1 EHCEVRLFNIK
12 GQELYSGRASRHHK
26 GQGFELPK
34 EALDPLPAGIYLISL
49 NPGNGKTATAR
60 LVVAE

>member
-1 EHCEVRLFNIK
+1 NIK

-34 EALDPLPAGIYLISL
+34 EALDPLSAGIYLISL